1 MKVKILASQCV
12 KATQK
17 LFGDFGMRQWQHWT
31 QNLEDEQFPLTI
43 PDLLISLLAIGTLI
57 ASSLGVL
64 A

>member
-1 MKVKILASQCV
+1 MKAKILGSHCV

-17 LFGDFGMRQWQHWT
+17 LFGAFGMRQWQHWT

-64 A
+64 S

>member
-1 MKVKILASQCV
+1 MKVRILASQCV

-43 PDLLISLLAIGTLI
+43 PDLLISLMAVSTLI
-57 ASSLGVL
+57 ATGLGVL
-64 A
+64 